1 MTDQPNEPN
10 PYEDWL
16 SARREVS
23 PPANLS
29 DQIMCQVKEWEQQR
43 QGIWWLVLAERI
55 EHRPFARWA
64 VCGGALAV
72 GVLPFLFLARASS
85 F

>member
-1 MTDQPNEPN
+1 MTDQPNAPN

-16 SARREVS
+16 SARREVC

-29 DQIMCQVKEWEQQR
+29 DQIMSQVKELEQQR
-43 QGIWWLVLAERI
+43 QRIWWLLLVERI
-55 EHRPFARWA
+55 ERRPVARWA

-72 GVLPFLFLARASS
+72 GVLPFLFLVRASS